1 MNWDTYKESITALT
15 KEEMKE
21 LDILAHITSTF
32 VIRRKE
38 LKLTQKE
45 LADRTGM
52 KQSSIARFEKG
63 DHMPKLD
70 TLLRIAVALG
80 LTCTF
85 SEKKE

>member
-1 MNWDTYKESITALT
+1 MNWDTYQKTITALT

-38 LKLTQKE
+38 LKLTQQE
-45 LADRTGM
+45 LADRVGM

-85 SEKKE
+85 PEREK